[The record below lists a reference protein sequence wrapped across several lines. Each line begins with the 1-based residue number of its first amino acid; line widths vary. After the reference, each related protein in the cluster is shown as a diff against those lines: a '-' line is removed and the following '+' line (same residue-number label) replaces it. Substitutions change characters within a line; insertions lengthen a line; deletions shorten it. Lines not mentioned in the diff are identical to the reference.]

1 MNSTLTPEL
10 SEKVNGS
17 LLEEHGTEKGLVQG
31 HAKRWVAHALKLPNC
46 LKAFSEALFLG
57 KVKEGV
63 VSCWKHLGVTSVVFQ
78 VRSWSG
84 KDVPVSV
91 YHRNVILCL
100 NKEEQGP

>member
-46 LKAFSEALFLG
+46 LKAFSEAFFLG

-63 VSCWKHLGVTSVVFQ
+63 

-91 YHRNVILCL
+91 YHRNVIVCL
-100 NKEEQGP
+100 NKEELGP